1 MKNILDCKEKEL
13 NIIHSFS
20 QDINNDF
27 ANDLMDYG
35 LLPGATVIKYPNFSF
50 SDKVILR
57 IGDSIIS
64 IRKIDAEKIY
74 IKENSI
80 T

>member
-13 NIIHSFS
+13 STIHSFS
-20 QDINNDF
+20 EDLSNDF

-64 IRKIDAEKIY
+64 IRKKDAEKIY

>member
-1 MKNILDCKEKEL
+1 MKTILDCKEKEL
-13 NIIHSFS
+13 NRFHSFS
-20 QDINNDF
+20 KDISTDF

-35 LLPGATVIKYPNFSF
+35 LFPGAIVIKYPSFSF

-57 IGDSIIS
+57 IGDSILS
-64 IRKIDAEKIY
+64 IRIKDAEKIY
-74 IKENSI
+74 IKENNN

>member
-1 MKNILDCKEKEL
+1 MKNILECKEKEM

-20 QDINNDF
+20 KDIGNDF

-35 LLPGATVIKYPNFSF
+35 LLPGASVIKYPNFLF
-50 SDKVILR
+50 SDKVVLR

-64 IRKIDAEKIY
+64 IRKKDAEKIY
-74 IKENSI
+74 IKENS
-80 T
+80 TT